1 MTQSCEES
9 TVVMKDKTFDNRC
22 DESYLKLNC
31 SGIVFQVN
39 PRGAT
44 TKREPVQF
52 HYQEEYIAKDAHEK
66 YKVLYKVFQ

>member
-44 TKREPVQF
+44 TKREPV
-52 HYQEEYIAKDAHEK
+52 
-66 YKVLYKVFQ
+66 